1 MMTVLAGL
9 APWHHHRPEYWAFV
23 AGGVDHVGEYTVCRC
38 GRSRQCC
45 GDRWRRRQPA
55 GPLTVTG
62 VAR

>member
-1 MMTVLAGL
+1 MTVLAGL
-9 APWHHHRPEYWAFV
+9 APWHHHRAEYWAVV
-23 AGGVDHVGEYTVCRC
+23 AGGVGNYEVCRC
-38 GRSRQCC
+38 RKSRQCC